1 MPSACLPRASCRESG
16 NGSTT
21 LPCETNVITGTGVGY
36 QGSGFR
42 VSRYQV
48 SGLRLVRSLL
58 RFVRMSAMPGSDPV
72 DPARSGVKLTYD
84 DFVLFADDGQRHELI
99 DGEHYVTPSQNIR
112 HQRISGNLHL
122 LIGTWLEEH
131 PIGQLF
137 YAPLDVV
144 FSNVDV
150 VEPDLLYMSNE
161 RAAQVMTSLHVK
173 GVPELVIEIA
183 SPGTRKRDETIA
195 SAVDAFERQ
204 DRGARILLK
213 QVTDAERFGVAE
225 YWVVDPDVDVVR
237 VYRRDSERFD
247 RAVELSR
254 ELR

>member
-1 MPSACLPRASCRESG
+1 
-16 NGSTT
+16 
-21 LPCETNVITGTGVGY
+21 
-36 QGSGFR
+36 
-42 VSRYQV
+42 
-48 SGLRLVRSLL
+48 
-58 RFVRMSAMPGSDPV
+58 MSAMPGSDPV

-84 DFVLFADDGQRHELI
+84 DFVLFPDDGKRHELI
-99 DGEHYVTPSQNIR
+99 DGEHYVTPSPNIR

-173 GVPELVIEIA
+173 GVPELVIEIG
-183 SPGTRKRDETIA
+183 SPGTRKRDETIK
-195 SAVDAFERQ
+195 R
-204 DRGARILLK
+204 RLY
-213 QVTDAERFGVAE
+213 ERFGVSE
-225 YWVVDPDVDVVR
+225 YWVIDPDIDVVR
-237 VYRRDSERFD
+237 VYRGGGNRFE

-254 ELR
+254 EQGDLLTTPLLPGLELPLARVFRV